1 MNLFDITLS
10 SLRRQK
16 SKKAFLLIAMV
27 LSITTV
33 LTLYTFIASQTSK
46 IENQFDEYGANIVIT
61 PKTDS
66 LSLSYGGISFNEVVS
81 IKEINKDE
89 LTNINSIKDIASIR
103 AISPKLVGAVNVTTK
118 STQQMAVIV
127 GTDFSEA
134 FKVNGWWDDDNIVPE
149 NDNDIIIGFDVAKTL
164 DIEKGET
171 IKIDNEDFNVISIL
185 EVAGN
190 QDDQAIIAKLEVV
203 EKLLNREGKVS
214 LVEISALCSECPIE
228 DLVDQISNV
237 LPNANVRALRE
248 VMVQRMEVVGQ
259 VEKFALIISV
269 ILILLCSLLIFSNI
283 ASSVNERKHEIGIY
297 RAIGF
302 AKKHII
308 SIIQIESLIVSIFAA
323 LIGIILSAVVSY
335 IGLPRFTGIEAENI
349 LIDEI
354 FFVKSFLVVI
364 LLGFLSS
371 LFPSIKA
378 SNSDPVKAINSL

>member
-10 SLRRQK
+10 SLKRQK

-33 LTLYTFIASQTSK
+33 LTLYTFTASQTNK
-46 IENQFDEYGANIVIT
+46 IESQFDEYGANIIIT
-61 PKTDS
+61 PKTDT

-81 IKEINKDE
+81 IEEINKDE
-89 LTNINSIKDIASIR
+89 LTNISSIKDIASIR
-103 AISPKLVGAVNVTTK
+103 AISPKLVGAVSVTTK
-118 STQQMAVIV
+118 STQQMVVIV
-127 GTDFSEA
+127 GTDFGEA
-134 FKVNGWWDDDNIVPE
+134 FKVNGWWDDTNNVPE
-149 NDNDIIIGFDVAKTL
+149 NDNDIIIGFDVAKKLGITL
-164 DIEKGET
+164 GEK
-171 IKIDNEDFNVISIL
+171 IKINNKDFNVINIL

-190 QDDQAIIAKLEVV
+190 QDDQAIIAKLDVV
-203 EKLLNREGKVS
+203 EKLLNRVGKVS

-228 DLVDQISNV
+228 DLVDQISAV

-259 VEKFALIISV
+259 VEKFALSISI
-269 ILILLCSLLIFSNI
+269 ILILLCSLLIFSNM

-297 RAIGF
+297 RAVGF
-302 AKKHII
+302 TKNHII
-308 SIIQIESLIVSIFAA
+308 SIIQIESLIVSIIAA
-323 LIGIILSAVVSY
+323 FIGIILSAAVSY
-335 IGLPRFTGIEAENI
+335 FGLPRFTGIEVENI

-354 FFVKSFLVVI
+354 FFTKSFIVVI
-364 LLGFLSS
+364 LLGFFSS